1 MHEPPTDDA
10 PLLVSRRTIDIFV
23 AVVLLGLALLV
34 GFESMKLGSGWVEG
48 TGPAA
53 GFFPF
58 GIAVLLGV
66 ASVFNIIGAVRDK
79 DPEADEDF
87 VTLTGLSRIMFV
99 LLPLA
104 VYILAIEFLGIYVS
118 SALFIAGFMI
128 AFGRNGVIK
137 SALVGLAVS
146 VSLFFMFEK
155 WFLVPLPKGPL
166 EAMLGY

>member
-1 MHEPPTDDA
+1 MHEPPPDDT
-10 PLLVSRRTIDIFV
+10 PLLVSRRTVDVFV

-34 GFESMKLGSGWVEG
+34 GFESVKLGHGWVEG
-48 TGPAA
+48 SGPAA

-66 ASVFNIIGAVRDK
+66 ASAFNIVGALRDK

-87 VTLTGLSRIMFV
+87 VTLTGLTRIMFV

-104 VYILAIEFLGIYVS
+104 AYILAIEFLGIYVS
-118 SALFIAGFMI
+118 SALFIGGFMI
-128 AFGRNGVIK
+128 AFGRNGIIK
-137 SALVGLAVS
+137 SALVGSSVAVL
-146 VSLFFMFEK
+146 LFFMFEK